1 MPSTVNNVDLVP
13 KEALNELKELDVQI
27 ASTTKALNGLLEPI
41 AKIVTNLSKA
51 TNSVEGLRK
60 AEGDLGK
67 TTQQTTKILD
77 EDAKLLRQREQLKNR
92 VNATQ
97 SIAAQE
103 VAQYRESLRQINQEQ
118 RIQAKEALAAANS
131 IEQLRARVASL
142 KQEWSKADRGSAKF
156 KQLSKDLAK
165 ANADLSKAE
174 ASVGIYSRNVGNYS
188 SAFSPLKFQVQQIAR
203 ELPSLTMSAQ
213 QFFLAISNNLP
224 MLADELGR
232 ARQEYA
238 KLKAEGQKGVPV
250 WKQLISSILSW
261 QTALVVGITVITVY
275 GKEIGAFFKQLFAG
289 KQATID
295 FTNANKAM
303 ISSLMEEQQKLD
315 SMYATLNRLQSGTR
329 EYEAVKADIINQFQ
343 EYISK
348 LGLESSEIN
357 NQITLYN
364 RLSEAIAQSALQKG
378 LAQAQSDAAE
388 EFTEKWSKSLNGID
402 ELFRKKYGDVVENGQ
417 LVWEKKYQIFRNS
430 LLSNAGELNEDA
442 KKIFNE
448 FNEIDTFRGL
458 LNNDE
463 IIEGSTV
470 YDNILKENVFTYNK
484 LYPIVNKVQKATQQY
499 HNSLKDAEAIYGT
512 LNSKTKD
519 HVGILQGLQK
529 QLTALQ
535 ARRDSAQSKEEI
547 ESINKQIDA
556 VQAQIDQY
564 TNLGTITK
572 QQTKQMRELAK
583 ANNENSRAEA
593 EAARELQEFRQQQ
606 SIDSSKK
613 TYQNEKESYADRLA
627 ALEDFIEQSKNLI
640 QMQADNEILELRINT
655 AEELGL
661 DLNNPD
667 DREKVIQATA
677 NQEALIREKMEAEFT
692 KITNEGAEARKD
704 IIKQEAQ
711 DRIDT
716 LESNLKDVMLGI
728 DETEA
733 QLIKGEKIK
742 YEISVEI
749 ADGSTQ
755 KVKKALEEFNK
766 EVKKI
771 QDDANKKRLQAAV
784 DTAQKIF
791 DETVNALKDG
801 LAEEED
807 VNEARRRL
815 QEALLALMK
824 NTNKEGLEDSEQT
837 GEDWKEN
844 WKRYVSMILTAAQ
857 DLANSLFELSLSRLE
872 AESEA
877 NQEWA
882 DEQTERVEKMEES
895 GAISK
900 EQAEARKEAIRQKSE
915 EREKEIATKQA
926 KIKKQ
931 QSIFNII
938 VDTATAIM
946 AAWSYGPIVGAILTA
961 LIAATSAV
969 QLATVMAEPIPQ
981 YAKGTQDHPG
991 GLAVVGDA
999 GRSEIVRTPGGGMY
1013 KTPATDTLVSLPKHS
1028 VVYPS
1033 IEAAMKDIDAITPR
1047 LDDAMQLLPRLNG
1060 TRHEGTVINFDVDK
1074 ITSAQDRS
1082 TRVLNQILY
1091 GVNKDRANRRYYAM
1105 KANIRHTKTMN

>member
-13 KEALNELKELDVQI
+13 KEALNELKELDKQI
-27 ASTTKALNGLLEPI
+27 RSTTVSLNGLLDPI

-77 EDAKLLRQREQLKNR
+77 EDAKLLRQRAQLINR
-92 VNATQ
+92 INATQ

-103 VAQYRESLRQINQEQ
+103 VAQYREGLRQINQEQ
-118 RIQAKEALAAANS
+118 RIQAKEDLAAANS

-142 KQEWSKADRGSAKF
+142 NQEWAKADMGSAKF

-188 SAFSPLKFQVQQIAR
+188 SAFSPLKLQVQQVAR
-203 ELPSLTMSAQ
+203 ELPSLTISAQ

-224 MLADELGR
+224 MLTDELAR
-232 ARQEYA
+232 AKQKNDELRKSGE
-238 KLKAEGQKGVPV
+238 KGVPV
-250 WKQLISSILSW
+250 WKQLLSAIGSW
-261 QTALVVGITVITVY
+261 QTLLVVGITVITAY
-275 GKEIGAFFKQLFAG
+275 GKEIGAFFKQLFTG

-315 SMYATLNRLQSGTR
+315 SMYSTLNRLQSGTR

-378 LAQAQSDAAE
+378 LAQAQSDATE
-388 EFTEKWSKSLNGID
+388 EFTKKWSESINKIRNVFVDKFGDNEKSNEMFQKFRDL
-402 ELFRKKYGDVVENGQ
+402 LFRSQGDITKELEPYYNLFNRQAIGSNGMMGFA
-417 LVWEKKYQIFRNS
+417 LIDVNDIEEFTNIVKSTFSSY
-430 LLSNAGELNEDA
+430 NA
-442 KKIFNE
+442 
-448 FNEIDTFRGL
+448 
-458 LNNDE
+458 
-463 IIEGSTV
+463 SM
-470 YDNILKENVFTYNK
+470 KE
-484 LYPIVNKVQKATQQY
+484 
-499 HNSLKDAEAIYGT
+499 AEAIYGT

-535 ARRDSAQSKEEI
+535 ARRDAAQSEEEI
-547 ESINKQIDA
+547 ESINKEMKAIQAKIDK
-556 VQAQIDQY
+556 Y
-564 TNLGTITK
+564 TDLGIITK
-572 QQTKQMRELAK
+572 QPAKQMRDLAK
-583 ANNENSRAEA
+583 AEEN
-593 EAARELQEFRQQQ
+593 AARELQEFRQQQ
-606 SIDSSKK
+606 SIDSSEK
-613 TYQNEKESYADRLA
+613 TYQNEKESYADRIA
-627 ALEDFIEQSKNLI
+627 ALEDFIEQSKKLI
-640 QMQADNEILELRINT
+640 QMQADNEISELRINT
-655 AEELGL
+655 AEELEL

-667 DREKVIQATA
+667 DSAKILQATA

-692 KITNEGAEARKD
+692 KITNEGAEARED

-755 KVKKALEEFNK
+755 KAKKALEEFNK

-857 DLANSLFELSLSRLE
+857 DLASSLFELSLSRLE

-882 DEQTERVEKMEES
+882 DEQTERVEKLEES
-895 GAISK
+895 GVISK
-900 EQAEARKEAIRQKSE
+900 EQAEARKEAIRQKE
-915 EREKEIATKQA
+915 EEKEKEIATKQA

-991 GLAVVGDA
+991 GLAIVGDA
-999 GRSEIVRTPGGGMY
+999 GRSEIVRTPGGGLY
-1013 KTPATDTLVSLPKHS
+1013 QTPATDTLVSLPKHS

-1060 TRHEGTVINFDVDK
+1060 TRQEGTVINFDVDK

>member
-13 KEALNELKELDVQI
+13 KEALNELKELDKQI
-27 ASTTKALNGLLEPI
+27 RSTTVSLNGLLDPI

-77 EDAKLLRQREQLKNR
+77 EDAKLLRQRAQLINR
-92 VNATQ
+92 INATQ

-103 VAQYRESLRQINQEQ
+103 VAQYREGLRQINQEQ

-142 KQEWSKADRGSAKF
+142 KQEWAKSDMGSAKF

-188 SAFSPLKFQVQQIAR
+188 SAFSPLKLQVQQVAR
-203 ELPSLTMSAQ
+203 ELPSLTISAQ

-224 MLADELGR
+224 MLTDELAR
-232 ARQEYA
+232 AKQKNDELRKSGE
-238 KLKAEGQKGVPV
+238 KGVPV
-250 WKQLISSILSW
+250 WKQLLSAIGSW
-261 QTALVVGITVITVY
+261 QTLLVVGITVITAY
-275 GKEIGAFFKQLFAG
+275 GKEIGAFFKQLFTG

-315 SMYATLNRLQSGTR
+315 SMYSTLNRLQSGTR

-364 RLSEAIAQSALQKG
+364 KLSEAIAQSALQKG
-378 LAQAQSDAAE
+378 LAQAQSDATE
-388 EFTEKWSKSLNGID
+388 EFTKEWSESIN
-402 ELFRKKYGDVVENGQ
+402 
-417 LVWEKKYQIFRNS
+417 
-430 LLSNAGELNEDA
+430 
-442 KKIFNE
+442 KI
-448 FNEIDTFRGL
+448 R
-458 LNNDE
+458 
-463 IIEGSTV
+463 
-470 YDNILKENVFTYNK
+470 NVFVDKFGDNEKSNEMFQKFRDLLFNSQGEITKALEPYYNLFNRK
-484 LYPIVNKVQKATQQY
+484 DAVQTGMGFTTKDVNDLEKFVNRVASTFSSYNASMKE
-499 HNSLKDAEAIYGT
+499 AEAIYGT

-519 HVGILQGLQK
+519 HVGILQSLQK

-535 ARRDSAQSKEEI
+535 ARRDSAQSEEEI
-547 ESINKQIDA
+547 ESINKEMKAIQAKIDK
-556 VQAQIDQY
+556 Y
-564 TNLGTITK
+564 TNLGTIT
-572 QQTKQMRELAK
+572 QQQAEQMRELAK
-583 ANNENSRAEA
+583 ANKENTQAEE

-606 SIDSSKK
+606 SVDSSEK
-613 TYQNEKESYADRLA
+613 TYQDEKESYADRLA
-627 ALEDFIEQSKNLI
+627 ALEDFIEQSKKLI
-640 QMQADNEILELRINT
+640 QMQADNEISELRINT

-667 DREKVIQATA
+667 DSAKILQATA
-677 NQEALIREKMEAEFT
+677 NRELVIREKMEAEFT
-692 KITNEGAEARKD
+692 KITNEGAEARED

-755 KVKKALEEFNK
+755 KAKKALEEFNK

-857 DLANSLFELSLSRLE
+857 DLASSLFELSLSRLE

-882 DEQTERVEKMEES
+882 DEQTERVEKLEES
-895 GAISK
+895 GVISK
-900 EQAEARKEAIRQKSE
+900 EQAEARKEAIRQKE
-915 EREKEIATKQA
+915 EEKEKEIATKQA

-938 VDTATAIM
+938 VDTASAIM

-991 GLAVVGDA
+991 GLAIVGDA
-999 GRSEIVRTPGGGMY
+999 GRSEIVRTPGGGLY
-1013 KTPATDTLVSLPKHS
+1013 QTPATDTLVSLPKHS

-1060 TRHEGTVINFDVDK
+1060 TRQEGTVINFDVDK

>member
-60 AEGDLGK
+60 AEDDLGK

-77 EDAKLLRQREQLKNR
+77 EDARLLRQREQLINR

-103 VAQYRESLRQINQEQ
+103 VAQYREGLRQINQEQ

-142 KQEWSKADRGSAKF
+142 KREWANADMGSAKF

-188 SAFSPLKFQVQQIAR
+188 SAFSPLKFQVQQVAR

-261 QTALVVGITVITVY
+261 QTALVVGITVITAY
-275 GKEIGAFFKQLFAG
+275 GKEIGAFFKQLFTG

-364 RLSEAIAQSALQKG
+364 KLSEAIAQSALQKG

-388 EFTEKWSKSLNGID
+388 EFTEKWSKAID
-402 ELFRKKYGDVVENGQ
+402 KIRDVFVDKYGDN
-417 LVWEKKYQIFRNS
+417 EKSNEMFQKFRDGLRNS
-430 LLSNAGELNEDA
+430 QGEINKALEPYYNLFNRKDAVQTGMGFTTKDVNDLEKFVDRVKSAFSSYNA
-442 KKIFNE
+442 
-448 FNEIDTFRGL
+448 
-458 LNNDE
+458 
-463 IIEGSTV
+463 SM
-470 YDNILKENVFTYNK
+470 KE
-484 LYPIVNKVQKATQQY
+484 
-499 HNSLKDAEAIYGT
+499 AEAIFGT
-512 LNSKTKD
+512 LNSKTKY
-519 HVGILQGLQK
+519 HVGILQSLQK
-529 QLTALQ
+529 QLTELQ
-535 ARRDSAQSKEEI
+535 ARRDSAQSEEEI

-572 QQTKQMRELAK
+572 QQAKQMRELAK
-583 ANNENSRAEA
+583 ANNENSRAEE

-606 SIDSSKK
+606 SIDSSEK
-613 TYQNEKESYADRLA
+613 TYQDEKESYADRLA

-692 KITNEGAEARKD
+692 KITNGGAEARKD

-711 DRIDT
+711 DRIDAIQ
-716 LESNLKDVMLGI
+716 SIMSDQNMHI
-728 DETEA
+728 DESEQLQMQGAQIEYTTNLDAAGGNSRKAAKATEEYN
-733 QLIKGEKIK
+733 K
-742 YEISVEI
+742 
-749 ADGSTQ
+749 
-755 KVKKALEEFNK
+755 KVKE
-766 EVKKI
+766 I
-771 QDDANKKRLQAAV
+771 QDKADLDRLKAAQDV
-784 DTAQKIF
+784 AQQIF
-791 DETVNALKDG
+791 DETVRGAEEG
-801 LAEEED
+801 LFAEED
-807 VNEARRRL
+807 VAEAERNL
-815 QEALLALMK
+815 QKATFDYK
-824 NTNKEGLEDSEQT
+824 KELNDQDLENY
-837 GEDWKEN
+837 KEN
-844 WKRYVSMILTAAQ
+844 SDKKVQKAKEREAQIRAAISATF
-857 DLANSLFELSLSRLE
+857 DAAKEIAGSLFELSLSRLE

-895 GAISK
+895 GVISK
-900 EQAEARKEAIRQKSE
+900 EQAEARKEAIRQKE
-915 EREKEIATKQA
+915 EEKEKEIATKQA

-938 VDTATAIM
+938 VDTASAIM

-1013 KTPATDTLVSLPKHS
+1013 KTPATDTLVNLPKHS

-1033 IEAAMKDIDAITPR
+1033 VEAAMKDIDTITPR
-1047 LDDAMQLLPRLNG
+1047 LEDSMQLLPRLNG

>member
-67 TTQQTTKILD
+67 STQQTTKILD
-77 EDAKLLRQREQLKNR
+77 EDARLLRQREQLINR

-103 VAQYRESLRQINQEQ
+103 VAQYREGLRQINQEQ

-142 KQEWSKADRGSAKF
+142 KREWANTDMGSAKF

-165 ANADLSKAE
+165 ANDDLSKAE

-188 SAFSPLKFQVQQIAR
+188 SAFSPLKFQVQQVAR

-295 FTNANKAM
+295 FTNANKVM

-315 SMYATLNRLQSGTR
+315 SMYATLNQLQSGTR

-378 LAQAQSDAAE
+378 LAQAQSDAADE
-388 EFTEKWSKSLNGID
+388 LTEKFSKNLDKIRDVFVDKFGDNEKSN
-402 ELFRKKYGDVVENGQ
+402 ELFQKFRDRLINSQGEITKALEPYYNLFNRKEAVQTGMGFTTKDVND
-417 LVWEKKYQIFRNS
+417 LEKFVNRVASAFSSY
-430 LLSNAGELNEDA
+430 NA
-442 KKIFNE
+442 
-448 FNEIDTFRGL
+448 
-458 LNNDE
+458 
-463 IIEGSTV
+463 S
-470 YDNILKENVFTYNK
+470 LKE
-484 LYPIVNKVQKATQQY
+484 
-499 HNSLKDAEAIYGT
+499 AEAIYGT
-512 LNSKTKD
+512 LNSETLN

-529 QLTALQ
+529 QLTELQ
-535 ARRDSAQSKEEI
+535 DRRDSAQSKEEI

-572 QQTKQMRELAK
+572 QQAKQMRDLAK
-583 ANNENSRAEA
+583 ANNENSRAEE

-606 SIDSSKK
+606 SVDSSERI
-613 TYQNEKESYADRLA
+613 YQDEKESYADRLA
-627 ALEDFIEQSKNLI
+627 ALEDFIEQSKKLI
-640 QMQADNEILELRINT
+640 QMQADNEISELRINT

-711 DRIDT
+711 DRIDAIQ
-716 LESNLKDVMLGI
+716 SIMSDQNMRI
-728 DETEA
+728 DESEQLQMQGAQIEYTTNLDAAGGNGRKAAKATEEYN
-733 QLIKGEKIK
+733 K
-742 YEISVEI
+742 
-749 ADGSTQ
+749 
-755 KVKKALEEFNK
+755 KVKE
-766 EVKKI
+766 I
-771 QDDANKKRLQAAV
+771 QDKADLDRLKS
-784 DTAQKIF
+784 AQDVAQQIF
-791 DETVNALKDG
+791 DETVRGAEEG
-801 LAEEED
+801 LFAEED
-807 VNEARRRL
+807 VAEAERNL
-815 QEALLALMK
+815 QKATFDYK
-824 NTNKEGLEDSEQT
+824 KELNDQDLENY
-837 GEDWKEN
+837 KEN
-844 WKRYVSMILTAAQ
+844 SDKKVQKAKEREAQIRAAISATF
-857 DLANSLFELSLSRLE
+857 DAAKEIAGSLFELSLSRLE

-915 EREKEIATKQA
+915 EKEKEIATKQA

-938 VDTATAIM
+938 VDTASAIM

-1060 TRHEGTVINFDVDK
+1060 TRHEGSVINFDVDK

>member
-51 TNSVEGLRK
+51 TSSVEGLRK

-67 TTQQTTKILD
+67 STQQTTKILD
-77 EDAKLLRQREQLKNR
+77 EDARLLRQREQLINR

-103 VAQYRESLRQINQEQ
+103 VAQYREGLRQINQEQ

-142 KQEWSKADRGSAKF
+142 KQEWAKADMGSAKF

-188 SAFSPLKFQVQQIAR
+188 SAFSPLKFQVQQVAR

-238 KLKAEGQKGVPV
+238 KLKAEGQKGIPV

-388 EFTEKWSKSLNGID
+388 ELTEKFSKNLDKIRDVFVDKFGDNEKSN
-402 ELFRKKYGDVVENGQ
+402 ELFQKFRDRLINSQGEITKALEPYYNLFNRKEAVQTGMGFTTKDVND
-417 LVWEKKYQIFRNS
+417 LEKFVNRVASAFSSY
-430 LLSNAGELNEDA
+430 NA
-442 KKIFNE
+442 
-448 FNEIDTFRGL
+448 
-458 LNNDE
+458 
-463 IIEGSTV
+463 S
-470 YDNILKENVFTYNK
+470 LKE
-484 LYPIVNKVQKATQQY
+484 
-499 HNSLKDAEAIYGT
+499 AEAIYGT
-512 LNSKTKD
+512 LNSETLN

-529 QLTALQ
+529 QLTELQ

-572 QQTKQMRELAK
+572 QQAKQMRELAK

-606 SIDSSKK
+606 SIDSSEK

-640 QMQADNEILELRINT
+640 QMQADNEISELRINT

-692 KITNEGAEARKD
+692 KITNGGAEARKD
-704 IIKQEAQ
+704 IIKQEAK
-711 DRIDT
+711 DRIDAIQ
-716 LESNLKDVMLGI
+716 SIMSDQNMRI
-728 DETEA
+728 DESEQLQMQGAQIEYTTNLDAAGGNSRKAAKATEEYN
-733 QLIKGEKIK
+733 K
-742 YEISVEI
+742 
-749 ADGSTQ
+749 
-755 KVKKALEEFNK
+755 KVKE
-766 EVKKI
+766 I
-771 QDDANKKRLQAAV
+771 QDKADLDRLKS
-784 DTAQKIF
+784 AQDVAQQIF
-791 DETVNALKDG
+791 DETVRGAEEG
-801 LAEEED
+801 LFAEED
-807 VNEARRRL
+807 VAEAERKL
-815 QEALLALMK
+815 QKATFDYK
-824 NTNKEGLEDSEQT
+824 KELNDQDLENY
-837 GEDWKEN
+837 KEN
-844 WKRYVSMILTAAQ
+844 SDKKVQKAKEREAQIRAAISATF
-857 DLANSLFELSLSRLE
+857 DAAKEIASSLFELSLSRLE

-915 EREKEIATKQA
+915 EKEKEIATKQA

-938 VDTATAIM
+938 VDTASAIM

-1060 TRHEGTVINFDVDK
+1060 TRHEGSVINFDVDK

>member
-27 ASTTKALNGLLEPI
+27 ASTTKSLNGLLEPI

-67 TTQQTTKILD
+67 ATQQTTKILD
-77 EDAKLLRQREQLKNR
+77 EDAKLLRQREQLINR

-103 VAQYRESLRQINQEQ
+103 VAQYREGLRQINQEQ

-142 KQEWSKADRGSAKF
+142 KREWANADMGSAKF

-165 ANADLSKAE
+165 ANTDLSKAE

-188 SAFSPLKFQVQQIAR
+188 SAFSPLKFQVQQVAR

-232 ARQEYA
+232 ARKEYA
-238 KLKAEGQKGVPV
+238 KLKAEGQKGIPV

-275 GKEIGAFFKQLFAG
+275 GKEIGAFFKQLFTG

-378 LAQAQSDAAE
+378 LAQAQSDAIE
-388 EFTEKWSKSLNGID
+388 EFNKQTEKPFDKLYDILMKEGFSVAEYQKFRDEMNASQGQLTPEMKSLFDEYNKRLAGDDGVYFGFNKLNGI
-402 ELFRKKYGDVVENGQ
+402 LIDV
-417 LVWEKKYQIFRNS
+417 RS
-430 LLSNAGELNEDA
+430 A
-442 KKIFNE
+442 
-448 FNEIDTFRGL
+448 
-458 LNNDE
+458 
-463 IIEGSTV
+463 
-470 YDNILKENVFTYNK
+470 YDYYNK
-484 LYPIVNKVQKATQQY
+484 SLQEAENRYGNI
-499 HNSLKDAEAIYGT
+499 NS
-512 LNSKTKD
+512 STKD

-572 QQTKQMRELAK
+572 QQAKQMRDLAK
-583 ANNENSRAEA
+583 ANNENSRAEE

-606 SIDSSKK
+606 SVDSSEK
-613 TYQNEKESYADRLA
+613 TYQDEKESYADRLA

-640 QMQADNEILELRINT
+640 QMQADNEILDLRINT

-692 KITNEGAEARKD
+692 KITNGGAEARKD

-711 DRIDT
+711 DRIDAIQ
-716 LESNLKDVMLGI
+716 SIMSDQNMRI
-728 DETEA
+728 DESEQLQMQGAQIEYTTNLDAAGGNSRKAAKATEEYN
-733 QLIKGEKIK
+733 K
-742 YEISVEI
+742 
-749 ADGSTQ
+749 
-755 KVKKALEEFNK
+755 KVKE
-766 EVKKI
+766 I
-771 QDDANKKRLQAAV
+771 QDKADLDRLKAAQDV
-784 DTAQKIF
+784 AQQIF
-791 DETVNALKDG
+791 DETVRGAEKG
-801 LAEEED
+801 LFAEED
-807 VNEARRRL
+807 VEEARRNLKKATLDYEREINQQSLENSKEKSQEEIKNAEETKQKRIAIL
-815 QEALLALMK
+815 QSFLKVATEI
-824 NTNKEGLEDSEQT
+824 G
-837 GEDWKEN
+837 
-844 WKRYVSMILTAAQ
+844 
-857 DLANSLFELSLSRLE
+857 NSLFEISLSRLE
-872 AESEA
+872 AEAEA

-882 DEQTERVEKMEES
+882 DEQTERVDKMEES

-900 EQAEARKEAIRQKSE
+900 EQAEARKEAISQKE
-915 EREKEIATKQA
+915 KEREKEIAKQQA

-931 QSIFNII
+931 QTIFDII
-938 VDTATAIM
+938 MSTAAGIIGVWANPGFPAAIPL
-946 AAWSYGPIVGAILTA
+946 AITVGALGAI
-961 LIAATSAV
+961 
-969 QLATVMAEPIPQ
+969 QLATAMAQPIPE

-1060 TRHEGTVINFDVDK
+1060 TRHEGSVINFDVDK

-1091 GVNKDRANRRYYAM
+1091 GVNKDRASRRYYAM